1 MKVVYIHGY
10 GGSSSGDTAK
20 GLKTPAERIFGDGA
34 YVALDYPQTTALESY
49 NSLLGQ
55 LQEIVDTGDDVT
67 LIASSLGGFWGLYF
81 SRYFQIPLVSINP
94 SLQPWKSLKKYGCKN
109 VNDYRVFGLEVIRD
123 GVQRVTIF
131 GSDDDVVPSYYSRKC
146 YEGKALII
154 DLPMGHR
161 LDPRYYDLVAEQ
173 VKNMDDVVAFGL
185 GG

>member
-1 MKVVYIHGY
+1 MYIPRWKSNSNGA
-10 GGSSSGDTAK
+10 SSV
-20 GLKTPAERIFGDGA
+20 GLKKSVEEIYGEGSF
-34 YVALDYPQTTALESY
+34 VSLDYPQTSAEDSY
-49 NSLLGQ
+49 ASLMKQ
-55 LQEIVDTGDDVT
+55 IEDEVYKHADITI
-67 LIASSLGGFWGLYF
+67 IASSLGGFWGLYF